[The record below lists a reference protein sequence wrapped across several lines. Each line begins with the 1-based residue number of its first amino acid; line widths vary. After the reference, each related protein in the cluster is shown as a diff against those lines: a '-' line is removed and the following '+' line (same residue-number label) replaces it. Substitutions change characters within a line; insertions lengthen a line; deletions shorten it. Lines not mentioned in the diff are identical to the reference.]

1 MPTPPQ
7 QSLRWHFSRVIPW
20 SGKLVIFNCHALK
33 WILTVRKQWSQ
44 LNMTYLTDG
53 KRCFVKTLRHRE
65 NEIGAN
71 PFQRGKAHTNH
82 VYFQT
87 KGMSRKGSLGSLRF
101 LLETVPSPRP
111 CSYGFLFH
119 LTTCFPVEWPSMAL
133 AIPFTCGFI
142 HVTCANVCC
151 PMVRIS
157 HTVG

>member
-1 MPTPPQ
+1 
-7 QSLRWHFSRVIPW
+7 
-20 SGKLVIFNCHALK
+20 
-33 WILTVRKQWSQ
+33 
-44 LNMTYLTDG
+44 MTYLTDG

-157 HTVG
+157 HTVGQNQLLKYVLNASLIATAMTVHEDNDTVEIIRRW